1 MEKRK
6 HQAHGLTV
14 EEMKELHYKQVHEPD
29 TIEMVEPN
37 NGGDKIT
44 DPYFAK
50 DYGDY
55 MLPIHERHVY
65 HVAAEARAFRS
76 SGAIAERTSVSTVH
90 KLTKEAY
97 EFQKK
102 NKAFEGQIVH
112 ILHNPELEQ
121 VSKPTA
127 PKAPKAPAKNEGE
140 DLTLL
145 TVVDLKARIE
155 KLSEKPVP
163 KSLKKKEDL
172 LAELK
177 KLMA

>member
-1 MEKRK
+1 MD
-6 HQAHGLTV
+6 
-14 EEMKELHYKQVHEPD
+14 EMKELHYKQMHEPD

-55 MLPIHERHVY
+55 KLPVHERHIY
-65 HVAAEARAFRS
+65 HVAAEARAFKS
-76 SGAIAERTSVSTVH
+76 SGAIAERTSVSAVH

-102 NKAFEGQIVH
+102 NRAFEGQIVH
-112 ILHNPELEQ
+112 ILHNPELEPK
-121 VSKPTA
+121 SKPTA
-127 PKAPKAPAKNEGE
+127 PKPPKAPAKGE
-140 DLTLL
+140 DITLL
-145 TVVDLKARIE
+145 TAVDLKARIE
-155 KLSEKPVP
+155 QLSEKPVP

-172 LAELK
+172 IAELK